1 MFGQSSPRIQTTTFS
16 NYPSKGQEVIDF
28 AEAIDLP
35 LLPWQKHAITDLCR
49 VTPDGKWASPT
60 GVVLVARQSGK
71 THLMRMRM
79 LAGLYLWNERLQVGV
94 AQNRDIALE
103 TFRAL
108 VEIIDGFKWL
118 RKEVKSVTRAN
129 GREEILLKNGCRYKV
144 LAPTPGSAR
153 GLSVD
158 TVFLDELRQHKT
170 FDAYA
175 ALAYTLNARPN
186 PQMLGFSN
194 AGDAQSVVL
203 NTLRD
208 RALKVIEQGA
218 EDNITWLEWS
228 ASPNR
233 KLNDPEG
240 WAEANPALGHTI
252 QIQNLAAR
260 MGDDPALI
268 QTEMLCRWVETLS
281 SPWPHGAF
289 NSCTVFD
296 LELKPDR
303 PTFMGFELSPDRTSW
318 SLAGAQILDDGNYG
332 IGIMD
337 YQESDE
343 PWDDLKIADRI
354 GHWVR
359 KYDPVTILGNKFSS
373 DSVVAKLNA
382 AGIRAETIQGAK
394 YYQACDEMLGSL
406 AGNRISHSNQEILTT
421 SMNACVKK
429 ANESGGWYVQRK
441 KPAVAAI
448 SAILALHKAI
458 ELGNAQEVDIAIV

>member
-1 MFGQSSPRIQTTTFS
+1 M
-16 NYPSKGQEVIDF
+16 
-28 AEAIDLP
+28 P
-35 LLPWQKHAITDLCR
+35 LLPWQEVAITELCR
-49 VTPDGKWASPT
+49 VQENGNWAAPT

-79 LAGLYLWNERLQVGV
+79 LAGLFLWNERLQVGV

-103 TFRAL
+103 SFRAL
-108 VEIIDGFKWL
+108 IDVIDNFKWL
-118 RKEVKSVTRAN
+118 RKEVKSITRAN

-194 AGDAQSVVL
+194 AGDSQSVVL
-203 NTLRD
+203 NALRD
-208 RALKVIEQGA
+208 RALNMIEQ
-218 EDNITWLEWS
+218 DVDDDLIWLEWS

-233 KLNDPEG
+233 KLNDHQG

-252 QIQNLAAR
+252 KIENLAAR

-281 SPWPHGAF
+281 SPWPHGNWNA
-289 NSCTVFD
+289 NTQPD
-296 LELKPDR
+296 LKLTPDR
-303 PTFMGFELSPDRTSW
+303 PTFMGFEIAPDRTSW
-318 SLAGAQILDDGNYG
+318 ALSGVQILDDGTYA
-332 IGIMD
+332 IGLMD
-337 YQESDE
+337 FQDTDE

-354 GHWVR
+354 AAWVR
-359 KYDPVTILGNKFSS
+359 KYDPITILGNKFSS
-373 DSVVAKLNA
+373 DSVVAKLNQ
-382 AGIRAETIQGAK
+382 AGIRAETIQGGK

-406 AGNRISHSNQEILTT
+406 AGNRISHSNQEILTN

-429 ANESGGWYVQRK
+429 TNDSGGWYVQRR

-448 SAILALHKAI
+448 STILALHKAI
-458 ELGNAQEVDIAIV
+458 ELGSAQEVDIAIV